1 MYFEHKPVLLKE
13 AVDLLNVK
21 KNGIYVDATLGGGGY
36 ALKILSELGSSGK
49 LIAVDCDQEAL
60 ENFKKNFGNY
70 KNVILV
76 KNNFSAIR
84 DILNGLSIEEIDGI
98 IFDLG
103 VSTHQLFSDPRG
115 FSFRNTS
122 RLDMRMDSELAVSA
136 KDLVNTLTAEE
147 LEKIFKEFGEEKFSK
162 RIAAKIAEERTK
174 KEIQTAKDLVEVIEK
189 CVPSK
194 FKNQRIH
201 FATRVFQALRIK
213 VNDELENL
221 KKSLSDSI
229 NFLKKEGR
237 IVVVAY
243 HSLEDRIV
251 KNIFKGLYGNCICS
265 KKLPQCVCGAKATLK
280 AVTRKPFSPTDEEIK
295 INPKSRSAKLRAA
308 EKV

>member
-13 AVDLLNVK
+13 AVGLLNVK

-36 ALKILSELGSSGK
+36 ALKILSELGNSGK

-60 ENFKKNFGNY
+60 ENFKKNFRNY

-76 KNNFSAIR
+76 KNNFSAIK
-84 DILNGLSIEEIDGI
+84 DILDSLKIKEIDGI

-115 FSFRNTS
+115 FSFRSTS
-122 RLDMRMDSELAVSA
+122 GLDMRMDRELAVSA
-136 KDLVNTLTAEE
+136 KDIVNTLTAEE

-162 RIAAKIAEERTK
+162 RIAAKIAEEREK

-201 FATRVFQALRIK
+201 CATRVFQALRIK

-221 KKSLSDSI
+221 KKSLADSI
-229 NFLKKEGR
+229 NSLKKEGR
-237 IVVVAY
+237 IAVVAY

-251 KNIFKGLYGNCICS
+251 KNVFKSMYGNCVCS
-265 KKLPQCVCGAKATLK
+265 KKLPQCVCGAKAALK
-280 AVTRKPFSPTDEEIK
+280 AVTRKPVLPTEEEIK